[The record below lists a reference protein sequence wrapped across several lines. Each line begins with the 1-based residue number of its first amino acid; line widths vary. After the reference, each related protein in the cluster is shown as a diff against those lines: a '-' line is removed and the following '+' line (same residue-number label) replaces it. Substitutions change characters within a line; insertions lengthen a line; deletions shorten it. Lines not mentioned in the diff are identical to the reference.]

1 VLLFSAFR
9 AMEEVVFWL
18 ATCEAYLVQ
27 VVSVVMPGEDFLQL
41 ASSSL

>member
-1 VLLFSAFR
+1 VLLFSVFR

-18 ATCEAYLVQ
+18 AIHAAYLVQ
-27 VVSVVMPGEDFLQL
+27 VFVVVTPGEDFLQL